1 MTTPSNIYRANKSV
15 VWWVF
20 LYVSLIVSIIF
31 QTIGHVS
38 GGHVNPAVTAGLLAA
53 GKITI
58 ARGVLYII
66 AQCMGAVAG
75 SAILKVNFNVF
86 LCLECDFV
94 EFIFKKI
101 CFFQALTPEIV
112 AGNLGLTNI
121 ASKMSPLQGFGIE
134 FFLGFVLVLVVFGVR
149 FFNIKVEKL
158 LIN

>member
-20 LYVSLIVSIIF
+20 LYVSLIFSMIF

-86 LCLECDFV
+86 YVWSVILLNLYL
-94 EFIFKKI
+94 KKYV
-101 CFFQALTPEIV
+101 FFRL
-112 AGNLGLTNI
+112 L
-121 ASKMSPLQGFGIE
+121 LQ
-134 FFLGFVLVLVVFGVR
+134 
-149 FFNIKVEKL
+149 KL
-158 LIN
+158 LLAIWVWRILLQRCRLFKDSELNSSLVSSSFWSCSG

>member
-1 MTTPSNIYRANKSV
+1 M
-15 VWWVF
+15 
-20 LYVSLIVSIIF
+20 IF

-86 LCLECDFV
+86 YVWSVILLNLYL
-94 EFIFKKI
+94 KKYV
-101 CFFQALTPEIV
+101 FFRL
-112 AGNLGLTNI
+112 L
-121 ASKMSPLQGFGIE
+121 LQ
-134 FFLGFVLVLVVFGVR
+134 
-149 FFNIKVEKL
+149 KL
-158 LIN
+158 LLAIWV